1 MKTNTYGSHNLFKE
15 DIAIVNKVLKSNF
28 LTQGPYVKNF
38 ENKFSKTVNCNY
50 SIAVNSGTSALHLAC
65 LALNLNKKDIFWTT
79 PISFVASA
87 NCGLMT
93 GAKVDFVDINLDTG
107 NISLEELKK
116 KLKLAKK
123 NKKLPKL
130 IIVVHFAGN
139 SPDMKEIFKLSK
151 LYNFKIIEDGCH
163 SLGGKIN
170 NSLIG
175 SCKYSHITTFS
186 FHPVK
191 NITSAEGGMIC
202 TNNKRINNELKLLR
216 THGILKFTNNKK
228 FRNKIKNGW
237 YYQQILLGYNY
248 RMSDIHAALG
258 LSQLNKLKYF
268 VKKRNMLSE
277 IYRRNL
283 NYDKFE
289 PIKIDNNNYSGM
301 HIFVVKINIKNISRY
316 KLINFLNKKN
326 IGTQI
331 HYSPIHLQPYYKNI
345 GFKKGD
351 FKNAEKFSK
360 NIITLP
366 LHTLLTKKDILF
378 IVKNLNSL

>member
-1 MKTNTYGSHNLFKE
+1 MKTNAYGSHNLFKE
-15 DIAIVNKVLKSNF
+15 DIEIVNKVLKSNF

-38 ENKFSKTVNCNY
+38 EDKFSKTVNCKY

-65 LALNLNKKDIFWTT
+65 LALNLNNKDIFWTT

-93 GAKVDFVDINLDTG
+93 GAKVDFVDVDLDTG
-107 NISLEELKK
+107 NISIEKLKE

-130 IIVVHFAGN
+130 IIIVHFAGCA
-139 SPDMKEIFKLSK
+139 PDMKEIFKLSK
-151 LYNFKIIEDGCH
+151 VYNFKIIEDGCH
-163 SLGGKIN
+163 SLGGKVN

-175 SCKYSHITTFS
+175 SCKYSNITTFS

-202 TNNKRINNELKLLR
+202 TNNKKINNQINLLR
-216 THGILKFTNNKK
+216 THGILKLIGNKK
-228 FRNKIKNGW
+228 FINKIKNGW
-237 YYQQILLGYNY
+237 YYHQVLLGYNY

-258 LSQLNKLKYF
+258 LSQLNKIKIF
-268 VKKRNMLSE
+268 VKKRNMLAE
-277 IYRRNL
+277 IYRSKL
-283 NYDKFE
+283 NFNKFE
-289 PIKIDNNNYSGM
+289 PLKLENNNYSGM
-301 HIFVVKINIKNISRY
+301 HIFVVKINKKNISRY
-316 KLINFLNKKN
+316 KLIKFLSKKN

-331 HYSPIHLQPYYKNI
+331 HYSPIHLHPYYKKL

-360 NIITLP
+360 SIITLP
-366 LHTLLTKKDILF
+366 LHTLLTKKDVHY
-378 IVKNLNSL
+378 IVKNLNTL